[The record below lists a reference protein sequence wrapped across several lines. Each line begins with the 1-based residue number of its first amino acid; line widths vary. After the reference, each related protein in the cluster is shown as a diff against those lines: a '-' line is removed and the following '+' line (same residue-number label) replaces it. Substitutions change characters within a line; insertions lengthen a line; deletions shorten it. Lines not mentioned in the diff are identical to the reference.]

1 MNTKRK
7 LLMLSIVAVL
17 IIAGASQALAAGR
30 SEPAAAAG
38 PVTMNYPI
46 PGDPTIID
54 PSANWIGE
62 MATNLWTPL
71 VGFDPNANEVYP
83 RGATS
88 WTVSDDGTV
97 YTFDIRQNWL
107 WSDGTPL
114 TAADFVYGF
123 QAVVDPET
131 ASPTAFRLSVVE
143 NATDV
148 TNGNMPV
155 DQLGVRALD
164 DHTLQITLVEP
175 ASWFLVSMSSVGY
188 ALPRWVREEYGTD
201 WTNPEHI
208 VVNGPYTLASR
219 RIDDVY
225 VLEKN
230 PNYYDADNVQ
240 IERINMLVVPQ
251 QSTAMSMYEN
261 DELDTTVV
269 PIEDLDRV
277 QRDPVLGQEFTSI
290 SVPISQFYWFNV
302 GRAPFDNVLV
312 RRAFAAAVD
321 KDTLVSRITR
331 GGEVATNTVAPAGVV
346 GHVDPSLGVGISYDP
361 AQAREWLAEAG
372 YPDGQ
377 GFPNIT
383 IGFNFNEFNA
393 SVAQALQSM
402 WQTNLGVEVTLSGVE
417 GGAYGSLT
425 SDGEFNLYRWGWG
438 MAVPD
443 ANYIHEGL
451 FHSKVMS
458 ERERTHRYHSDEF
471 DSLIDRAAVA
481 TDQDEREALYVQ
493 AERLLVEEDMGII
506 PMFFPADNRVTKP
519 RLNRVEGTFRQPEFW
534 NWTIT
539 Q

>member
-38 PVTMNYPI
+38 PVTMNYHI

-62 MATNLWTPL
+62 VGANFFTPL
-71 VGFDPNANEVYP
+71 IGFDANANEIYP

-97 YTFDIRQNWL
+97 WTFDIRRDWL

-114 TAADFVYGF
+114 TAADYEYGF
-123 QAVVDPET
+123 QAIVDPET
-131 ASPTAFRLSVVE
+131 ASPTAFRLSVIE
-143 NATDV
+143 NAQAV
-148 TNGNMPV
+148 TNGSMPV

-164 DHTLQITLVEP
+164 DHTLQITLEAP
-175 ASWFLVSMSSVGY
+175 ASWFLVSLSSIGY
-188 ALPRWVREEYGTD
+188 ALPRWVREEYGTE
-201 WTNPEHI
+201 WTNPETI

-219 RIDDVY
+219 RVDDVY

-240 IERINMLVVPQ
+240 IERINLIVVPQ
-251 QSTAMSMYEN
+251 QSTAMAMYEN
-261 DELDTTVV
+261 GELDTVMV

-277 QRDPVLGQEFTSI
+277 QRDPVLSQEFTSF
-290 SVPISQFYWFNV
+290 PRLISQFYWFNV
-302 GRAPFDNVLV
+302 GRAPFDDVLV

-331 GGEVATNTVAPAGVV
+331 GGEVATDTIAPPGVV
-346 GHVDPSLGVGISYDP
+346 GYVDPSLGVGISYDP
-361 AQAREWLAEAG
+361 AQARAWLAEAG
-372 YPDGQ
+372 YPGGQ
-377 GFPNIT
+377 GFPAVT
-383 IGFNFNEFNA
+383 VGFNFNEFNA

-425 SDGEFNLYRWGWG
+425 SGGEFNIYRWGWG
-438 MAVPD
+438 MAYPD
-443 ANYIHEGL
+443 ANYIHEGI

-458 ERERTHRYHSDEF
+458 ETERTHRYHSDEF
-471 DSLIDRAAVA
+471 DRLIDEAATA
-481 TDQDEREALYVQ
+481 TDQAQREALYLQ

-519 RLNRVEGTFRQPEFW
+519 YLNRVQGPLMVQEFW